1 MHGTRKIARI
11 AESPSALRRG
21 AFGVSAGLPTV
32 VGAVRIGM
40 AQHAREVLMA
50 GAPMGGS
57 PVEIRRSTRRRR
69 TVSAYRDGN
78 RSIVLVPA
86 GLPAD
91 EEERLVA
98 RLLARLDAREVRR
111 RAPGDDELLRRARDL
126 SRRYLGGR
134 PRPATVRWSTVQQRR
149 WGSCTPSDRSIRISS
164 RLHGM
169 PPWVLDYVLIHEL
182 AHLLE
187 ANHSAR
193 FWAEVGRYPMAE
205 RARGFLEGYVHAAV
219 HASGDATTGARQL
232 PSAEVDGPEG
242 LDLFE
247 VE

>member
-1 MHGTRKIARI
+1 
-11 AESPSALRRG
+11 
-21 AFGVSAGLPTV
+21 
-32 VGAVRIGM
+32 M
-40 AQHAREVLMA
+40 AA
-50 GAPMGGS
+50 APMASG

-69 TVSAYRDGN
+69 TVSAYRDGD

-86 GLPAD
+86 GLPVA

-111 RAPGDDELLRRARDL
+111 SAPGDDELLRRARDL

-134 PRPATVRWSTVQQRR
+134 PRPATVRWSTVQQHR
-149 WGSCTPSDRSIRISS
+149 WGSCTPSDRSIRIST

-205 RARGFLEGYVHAAV
+205 RARGFLEGHVHAAAQAAG
-219 HASGDATTGARQL
+219 HAGDAAT
-232 PSAEVDGPEG
+232 AEVDGPEAPDV
-242 LDLFE
+242 LD